1 MNNNCIKQS
10 ESNSCISTAI
20 LIKDGEE
27 PFSIN
32 IAIGNK
38 EKVKECSK
46 KFEEMYKDSNTKV
59 IDINIRKETE
69 SDFYNSIVKKYNNII
84 NKNLKDTCNGNFS
97 FILSDIVNV
106 NEEKIFMKILSVD
119 KRISDIE
126 FNEKSKLLDIIAY
139 LDYCTNIEN
148 ETEDEYIN

>member
-46 KFEEMYKDSNTKV
+46 KFEEMYKDSNTKI

-69 SDFYNSIVKKYNNII
+69 SDFYNCLIKKYNNII

-97 FILSDIVNV
+97 FILSDVVNIK
-106 NEEKIFMKILSVD
+106 EEETFMKILAFD
-119 KRISDIE
+119 KRISNIE
-126 FNEKSKLLDIIAY
+126 FNKESKKLNIIAY
-139 LDYCTNIEN
+139 LDYCNNIEK
-148 ETEDEYIN
+148 DYIF